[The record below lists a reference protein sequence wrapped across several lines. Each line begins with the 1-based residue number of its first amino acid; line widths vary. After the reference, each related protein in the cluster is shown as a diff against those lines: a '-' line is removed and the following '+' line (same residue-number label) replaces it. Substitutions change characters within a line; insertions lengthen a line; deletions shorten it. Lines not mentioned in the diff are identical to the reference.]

1 MSWTFSCHTDLA
13 APPAKVFGYLADPST
28 APVIDPAIISYEPD
42 GGTMGLGVH
51 NTITLRVL
59 GLRLRS
65 VSETVAWE
73 PPRHMAFRSIAPRH
87 PITIDAT
94 HLFADDADTGGTHYT
109 WSMTI
114 TATNA
119 LGRVAGPVAAWAFR
133 RNAHA
138 QQERLAQV
146 LGSSSRRRVDGQT

>member
-1 MSWTFSCHTDLA
+1 MRWTVSCQTDLA
-13 APPAKVFGYLADPST
+13 AAPAKVFAYLADPST
-28 APVIDPAIISYEPD
+28 APVIDPAVISYEPD

-51 NTITLRVL
+51 NTITLRLL

-73 PPRHMAFRSIAPRH
+73 PPRRMAFRSIAPRH
-87 PITIDAT
+87 LIAIDAT
-94 HLFADDADTGGTHYT
+94 HRFSDADTGGTHYT
-109 WSMTI
+109 WSITI

-133 RNAHA
+133 RNADA
-138 QQERLAQV
+138 QQRRLAQV
-146 LGSSSRRRVDGQT
+146 LGSSSRRRSDG